1 MQSQSPTVHVILTN
15 GRSGSNFL
23 CESLNQHPQV
33 CNFGEVLGSYMP
45 SMKLHERFGYGGS
58 TVEEY
63 LDYILSSR
71 SHFEIAQLYSAFRRF
86 RRRSNHGKNPWRN
99 LTTKSWNNLTSIGF
113 KDFVIRF
120 EQKDIADYL
129 LENKQIKV
137 IGLVRENTLRRAISL
152 FSLTKTGI
160 ISVSDKTKS
169 GRIRLT
175 INPDELIP
183 NLRQLELEKHA
194 QLEMLNSIDPERCI
208 RVSYERLFHSTEDRR
223 RTLARVFRFLDVE
236 PIEAVSRSHRI
247 LDPDLSRTIANY
259 NEVAAAI
266 RNSPYAAYLAS

>member
-1 MQSQSPTVHVILTN
+1 MPSHPPPAHIILTN

-23 CESLNQHPQV
+23 CESLNQHPHV

-58 TVEEY
+58 TVENY

-71 SHFEIAQLYSAFRRF
+71 SHFEIAQAYSAFRRF
-86 RRRSNHGKNPWRN
+86 RKRFRDGKKPCVNFSH
-99 LTTKSWNNLTSIGF
+99 KSWNNLTSIGI

-120 EQKDIADYL
+120 QQKGVIDYL

-137 IGLVRENTLRRAISL
+137 IGLIRENTLRRAISL
-152 FSLTKTGI
+152 QSLSETGI
-160 ISVSDKTKS
+160 ISVSDKRKS

-175 INPDELIP
+175 INTDELLP
-183 NLRQLELEKHA
+183 NLRDLELEKRA
-194 QLEMLNSIDPERCI
+194 QLELLDSIDPQRCI
-208 RVSYERLFHSTEDRR
+208 RVSYEQLFNSPEDRR
-223 RTLARVFRFLDVE
+223 MILARIFRFIGTE
-236 PIEAVSRSHRI
+236 PIVPVSRSHRI

-259 NEVAAAI
+259 KEVAVAI
-266 RNSPYAAYLAS
+266 RNSPYSTYLAS